1 MLISVKDNFLQ
12 LEDLEFLRAYAIE
25 NVNTILKDESLT
37 LWFWRKYREKLLEIN
52 SRWVGLYPDVTIT
65 NSSKPI
71 GKHQDRTT
79 ITQAREKLL
88 IYLNEVP
95 NGGTVFFVDGEEVLI
110 QNKVNRLVCFD
121 IQLYHQ
127 SENFKVEGQ
136 LVNKLAIGFRPVTS
150 F

>member
-88 IYLNEVP
+88 IYLNEIP
-95 NGGTVFFVDGEEVLI
+95 NGGTVFFVAGEEVLI